1 MEFRCL
7 KKSDVEA
14 YRSLCLQSLQT
25 DPTGFASTYQ
35 RELHLPIERFEE
47 RIGSNERHF
56 TMGVFD
62 DGKLIGYATFYR
74 EILEKVMHRGNLV
87 GVYCD
92 PQYRKQGFTQQL
104 IQKMIDI
111 VTEQG
116 VVKTI
121 GLSVLTE
128 NQSAIKLYEKLG
140 FQKYGTEPKALYD
153 GKRYYD
159 EDLMVLFV

>member
-1 MEFRCL
+1 M
-7 KKSDVEA
+7 
-14 YRSLCLQSLQT
+14 
-25 DPTGFASTYQ
+25 
-35 RELHLPIERFEE
+35 
-47 RIGSNERHF
+47 
-56 TMGVFD
+56 
-62 DGKLIGYATFYR
+62 
-74 EILEKVMHRGNLV
+74 
-87 GVYCD
+87 
-92 PQYRKQGFTQQL
+92 
-104 IQKMIDI
+104 QKMIDI